1 MRYLT
6 LNAFDQSL
14 FSLSCFILLIL
25 MRNWKLTPTLI
36 AELTNLHNVQ
46 FRLLIMHHAARWRT
60 YFCTIRAL

>member
-14 FSLSCFILLIL
+14 FSLSCFVDFDA
-25 MRNWKLTPTLI
+25 PTLS
-36 AELTNLHNVQ
+36 AELTNLHNLQ